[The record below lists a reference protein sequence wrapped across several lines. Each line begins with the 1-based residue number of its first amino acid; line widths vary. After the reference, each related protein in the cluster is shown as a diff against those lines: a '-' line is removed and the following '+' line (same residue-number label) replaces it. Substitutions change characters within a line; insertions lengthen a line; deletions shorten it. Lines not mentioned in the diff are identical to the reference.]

1 MHECRIYIARVSIV
15 IFHVVEASAAFEI
28 VSVAVCA
35 CLRFY
40 VSDLHANTSC
50 ERITQWRTH
59 ASAASSQYAFAKR
72 KTCNVPFKQR
82 VEGNYSR
89 LLCIR
94 HSTVFAIAKAG
105 KSGITSHYPNQQCE
119 ARSIINFSTDLL
131 LSRATDEN
139 LFYRREYDAI
149 HETQFHVCIPIL
161 RRVLLRKCLAEMR
174 NNYAMD
180 FDAM

>member
-50 ERITQWRTH
+50 ERITQWSTH

-131 LSRATDEN
+131 LSRATMMKICSTAVNMMPYMRLNFMFAFRYCDE
-139 LFYRREYDAI
+139 YYYES
-149 HETQFHVCIPIL
+149 V
-161 RRVLLRKCLAEMR
+161 
-174 NNYAMD
+174 
-180 FDAM
+180 